1 MATVAGF
8 RIAGNLVMVAEFEE
22 FVKDVDYVT
31 EAEKFGGAGVF
42 DFENHEWVL
51 VDSADFRFPFGR
63 HKPRALPDHP
73 VTQVSWNDAT
83 AYATRKH
90 KRLPTRWEL
99 EQAARNGDQE
109 YSWGNDLVVDG
120 EYKANAWQGTFP
132 FYNSAD
138 DGFLCDLMVCHGFRV
153 LGRSSS
159 TPQSSMVHIGFRC
172 AKHI

>member
-63 HKPRALPDHP
+63 HKPPGITR
-73 VTQVSWNDAT
+73 SSR
-83 AYATRKH
+83 YASF
-90 KRLPTRWEL
+90 L
-99 EQAARNGDQE
+99 ERRNGIRNTEAQATPHAMGIGT
-109 YSWGNDLVVDG
+109 SRKKWGPGVLVG
-120 EYKANAWQGTFP
+120 Q
-132 FYNSAD
+132 
-138 DGFLCDLMVCHGFRV
+138 
-153 LGRSSS
+153 
-159 TPQSSMVHIGFRC
+159 
-172 AKHI
+172 